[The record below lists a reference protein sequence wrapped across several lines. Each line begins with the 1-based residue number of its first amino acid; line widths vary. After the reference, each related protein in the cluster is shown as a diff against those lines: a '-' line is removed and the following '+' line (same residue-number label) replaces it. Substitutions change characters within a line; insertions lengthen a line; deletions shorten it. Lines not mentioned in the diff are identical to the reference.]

1 MCGIVAWAKR
11 RGSID
16 QRALSRA
23 TLALRHRGPDHQQTM
38 LWRPASPPILAA
50 PDPFDQSSKSGTVGL
65 GHTRLSVVDLDSRS
79 NQPMLAAEGRYCL
92 VYNGEIYNFRDVR
105 LELEGCGRTFHTTSD
120 TEVLLY
126 SLIEWGPAATR
137 KFNGMWAFA
146 FFDTVARTILLS
158 RDRYGKKP
166 LYYWLD
172 HEDFVAASEYKG
184 LFGAIGESRR
194 ELDPSF
200 VEVFLRTKRWRVPTE
215 DSSAY
220 VGVRALPPGST
231 AVYQY
236 DEHALSIDRNNCLWD
251 CLVPPDASPQSVFS
265 DIEQAVHSRLA
276 ADVPVAVL
284 ISGGVDSSAV
294 AAYAAASHANVT
306 SSLRWYTGIT
316 ESGNDLEYS
325 RQVAHALQVPL
336 VEVDVRTK
344 PDTIASLMECM
355 TEFYELPVWLNG
367 NCIAMFQMYQR
378 MAADGV
384 RVVLDGTGGDEVFGG
399 YFTMFGE
406 NVVASL
412 LADGRASDAHAFVN
426 DCERYGHCEIAP
438 LLRQMTLSKPDKPQ
452 LVQAQ
457 MDFIET
463 GSLPHWLVMN
473 DINSM
478 AHSVEARSPLLDCRL
493 AKYISLPTESKFQQ
507 GFNKYLLRES
517 LPAIVPDAVRW
528 RRDKQGFR
536 WTRGDLYEVMH
547 DSIQQTIDRCSL
559 LRTYFPE
566 DIRQLGSKNQPD
578 ILRLFA
584 VAELERVN
592 ARRRFG

>member
-1 MCGIVAWAKR
+1 MCGIVAWAKHN
-11 RGSID
+11 GCIAQS
-16 QRALSRA
+16 ALSRA
-23 TLALRHRGPDHQQTM
+23 TLALKHRGPDHQQTM
-38 LWRPASPPILAA
+38 LWSPGSRPKLAA
-50 PDPFDQSSKSGTVGL
+50 PDPFDTSGRSGLVGL

-79 NQPMLAAEGRYCL
+79 NQPMLTDDGRYCL
-92 VYNGEIYNFRDVR
+92 VYNGEIYNFRDLR
-105 LELEGCGRTFHTTSD
+105 LELEGRGRTFHTTSD

-126 SLIEWGPAATR
+126 SLIEWGPDATR
-137 KFNGMWAFA
+137 KFTGMWAFA
-146 FFDTVARTILLS
+146 FVDTVARTVLLS

-184 LFGAIGESRR
+184 IFGAIGESRR

-200 VEVFLRTKRWRVPTE
+200 VEVFLRTTHWRVPTE
-215 DSSAY
+215 GSSAY

-231 AVYQY
+231 AVYRY
-236 DEHALSIDRNNCLWD
+236 DEHALSIDRNNHLWD
-251 CLVPPDASPQSVFS
+251 CLIPPGVSPQSLFS
-265 DIEQAVHSRLA
+265 DIEQAVRPRLA

-294 AAYAAASHANVT
+294 AAHAAASHANVT
-306 SSLRWYTGIT
+306 PGLRWYTGIT
-316 ESGNDLEYS
+316 ETGNDLEYS

-344 PDTIASLMECM
+344 PDTIASLIERM
-355 TEFYELPVWLNG
+355 TEFYELPVWLLG
-367 NCIAMFQMYQR
+367 NCIAMFQMYQHI
-378 MAADGV
+378 AADGI

-399 YFTMFGE
+399 YFMQFGE

-412 LADGRASDAHAFVN
+412 LADGRMSEAHDFVN
-426 DCERYGHCEIAP
+426 DCERYGHCEVTP
-438 LLRQMTLSKPDKPQ
+438 LLRQMKLSTSDKPQ

-457 MDFIET
+457 IDFIET

-478 AHSVEARSPLLDCRL
+478 AHSVEARSPFLDCRL
-493 AKYISLPTESKFQQ
+493 AKYISLPMESKFQQ

-536 WTRGDLYEVMH
+536 WTRGRLYEVMH
-547 DSIQQTIDRCSL
+547 DSIHQTIAGCSL
-559 LRTYFPE
+559 LRDYFPE
-566 DIRQLGSKNQPD
+566 DIRQLASKNTVD

-592 ARRRFG
+592 ARRRLA